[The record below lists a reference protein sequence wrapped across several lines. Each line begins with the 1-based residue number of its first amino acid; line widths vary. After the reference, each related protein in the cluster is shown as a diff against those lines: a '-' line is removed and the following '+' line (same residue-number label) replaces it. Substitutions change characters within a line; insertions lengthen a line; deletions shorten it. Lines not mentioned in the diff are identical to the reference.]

1 MRKVKNLQKVPFPA
15 PDVVTKVIP
24 APTEGWDAISPLASM
39 DPKRAPILINW
50 VPRPG
55 WVELRSGYKPW
66 AWVGSDS
73 PVNTLMVYRSA
84 TAEKLFAAAGSSIF
98 NVSTLSQKDEV
109 VSSLTSSK
117 WQYILFTPALGSTYL
132 QCVNNSDSLRMYDGT
147 SWTTPSITGL
157 PGGLGTSAI
166 VNIHS
171 QKRRIWY
178 ALGDG
183 SGGYSTIAAFMPT
196 DAISGA
202 IDGTLDLGAL
212 WTKGG
217 GLLAINNW
225 TVDGGSG
232 PQDYICFIS
241 TRGQVSIFSG
251 TDPTNA
257 AAWSLVGTFDIS
269 PPISERCTKRI
280 GSDIAI
286 ITQQGVVPISQA
298 LPFDPSSDRSVSITA
313 RIQNAM
319 SASSTSSNGNFGW
332 QLTTYPNEQLL
343 ILNIP
348 NTENSE
354 QEQNVMNTITGAW
367 TKFTGWNANCFEI
380 FNNDLYFGGNDG
392 TVNWAYQGGLDL
404 DQPITAEMQC
414 AYNYFDDPGR
424 TKRMTM
430 VQPLFTSGGSVTP
443 SIAVD
448 EDFQTSSVSAPVQL
462 ITGNVLWDVAEWD
475 VDDWPAET
483 VSSKNWLSVQAIG
496 HALAI
501 HMKVNVTTHTD
512 ISQGEFDV
520 STFNSAQFDATLDNA
535 TPILQVNAFNAIM
548 ELGGFI

>member
-535 TPILQVNAFNAIM
+535 TPILQINAFNAIM